1 MKNILLLL
9 LLAALPLAALEIAPD
24 DPRLHYSGIL
34 SKTFVEGARRNHVM
48 KFSRLMPHRDH
59 LEHDNPG
66 ARIRFRTDSRN
77 IRVKLRYNGLHLP
90 EVPLDSTG
98 IFLVD
103 GDWKPEYTFT
113 LPADRRKRT
122 RYFSRDVSFR
132 IPSDGAMHTFDVI
145 LPSGDSVDFLGI
157 SVNDRAKFADPKPF
171 AKRAVLYGDLA
182 GSSEI
187 LPVHQS
193 FSYLLGHSLNW
204 EIIDAVMADTLLTP
218 NHAEFLALPK
228 PDILIVMTGSFDRK
242 FGTSIPVFKKNLE
255 RFTETFRTAAPNTKI
270 VFVTPLEKSAAPYTA
285 AIREFGKKQKIRVIE
300 GAHLLPDSPRYYSRN
315 RVTPNAE
322 GAALLAENLAKLLQH

>member
-1 MKNILLLL
+1 M
-9 LLAALPLAALEIAPD
+9 
-24 DPRLHYSGIL
+24 
-34 SKTFVEGARRNHVM
+34 
-48 KFSRLMPHRDH
+48 
-59 LEHDNPG
+59 
-66 ARIRFRTDSRN
+66 
-77 IRVKLRYNGLHLP
+77 
-90 EVPLDSTG
+90 
-98 IFLVD
+98 
-103 GDWKPEYTFT
+103 
-113 LPADRRKRT
+113 
-122 RYFSRDVSFR
+122 
-132 IPSDGAMHTFDVI
+132 
-145 LPSGDSVDFLGI
+145 
-157 SVNDRAKFADPKPF
+157 
-171 AKRAVLYGDLA
+171 
-182 GSSEI
+182 
-187 LPVHQS
+187 HQS
-193 FSYLLGHSLNW
+193 FSYLLGRSLNW